1 MATSLVSTGVQF
13 PDSTIQTTA
22 ASASPITLISSATST
37 SGTTLTFTGLTTSYR
52 YYVFSFTNLKNDNTP
67 TSSAGYSEL
76 YIRFSNNNGSSYATS
91 GYLTIAPGS
100 VGTSGGGTNR
110 VLTGLT
116 TNNLTGSSMN
126 GEFTLY
132 NPALSGPQ
140 GNYQISGTSVHLMP
154 PGYGDP
160 FVTVSNVAGT
170 MSGGGFVGYSAINA
184 VQFYWESNRSF
195 TSGNWKLFGVS

>member
-13 PDSTIQTTA
+13 PDSSIQTTA

-52 YYVFSFTNLKNDNTP
+52 YYIFSFTNVKNDNTP
-67 TSSAGYSEL
+67 SGTTGYSEL

-91 GYLTIAPGS
+91 GYLSVALGS

-126 GEFTLY
+126 GQITLY

-140 GNYQISGTSVHLMP
+140 GVWQINAVSVHLAP
-154 PGYGDP
+154 SGYGDP
-160 FVTVSNVAGT
+160 FVTIANTGGT